1 MSATTQRIVEGLMAL
16 SPGERLERANA
27 LYESVDDKT
36 DPEVERAWNAE
47 IDRRLDEYEADKAVV
62 LTEAEANARVRKV
75 LDEARRAT
83 ATSHA

>member
-1 MSATTQRIVEGLMAL
+1 MAL